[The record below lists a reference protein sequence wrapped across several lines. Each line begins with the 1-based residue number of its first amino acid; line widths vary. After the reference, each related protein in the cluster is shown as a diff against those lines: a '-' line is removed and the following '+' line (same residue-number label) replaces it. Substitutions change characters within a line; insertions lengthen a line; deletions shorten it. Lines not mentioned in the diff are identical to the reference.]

1 MIKRYTGKTYPKGK
15 IVDTKGNVL
24 GEHDGLINYTIGQRR
39 GLGVPA
45 DRRLYVSKIDVKN
58 NQVVLSDNEELFEKE
73 LLIRDFHWI
82 TGEMPTTEIRCSAK
96 IRYRH
101 KEQPAT
107 LYPPEKENGVA
118 RLVFDEG
125 QRAITPGQS
134 AVLYDGDVVLGG
146 GIISNS

>member
-1 MIKRYTGKTYPKGK
+1 M
-15 IVDTKGNVL
+15 
-24 GEHDGLINYTIGQRR
+24 
-39 GLGVPA
+39 GVPA

-58 NQVVLSDNEELFEKE
+58 NRVVLSDNEELFEKE
-73 LLIRDFHWI
+73 LFIRDFHWI
-82 TGEMPTTEIRCSAK
+82 TGEIPTKEVRCCAK

-107 LYPPEKENGVA
+107 LYPPENGVA

-134 AVLYDGDVVLGG
+134 AVLYDGDIVLGG
-146 GIISNS
+146 GIITNQNV